1 MKRINVFVLLCAF
14 VLAMCTGAAA
24 DNLRTQLA
32 AKKNPIELAATDE
45 NSFKDNARLIIS
57 YDTVIDGK
65 NNILTGSADAKY
77 DAENGSKGLLI
88 SGDSAKAVT
97 IKNLKLT
104 KFGSTNDAQNVFP
117 IWTTITFAGKLNL
130 ENVSIDEFSHTA
142 INANTG
148 TIVIDGLEINGKY
161 KSTSESTSDSTTIF
175 QRGIAI
181 LSADVTLKN
190 TVIKGVG
197 SKMTAE
203 DSNAAGAVELSF
215 GLPGNV
221 NSTGKLTI
229 ESGTFEGQY
238 GVVVADNTNGKN
250 LGSVVIKGGT
260 FSADVKN
267 ISLEGSLAP
276 TTVRITGGLFSKAAT
291 DSADLKKMV
300 SGDIPITESGDF
312 WFVGTAA
319 ATEEDQVIVGTSETA
334 DVTKLDEEVKT
345 EIFTAM
351 GNLTA
356 EDFVAAEDVKVVA
369 ISDIATAS
377 PDVAKKLE
385 SSDALIEVVSKDA
398 GVKFEKGTVITF
410 GVVSTKD
417 SGRVLQKAT
426 IPSGKKFNLTK
437 FIFYFIKLT
446 AFNSTSAETVSLAA
460 ADDMVEAKLLD
471 VKTGKEL
478 TSGELSGDFY
488 AVPTSDLDAADY
500 AMVAGEKTAES
511 APAPTPDGTYTTP
524 TLSTDK
530 LPTVSDDLKDFITGI
545 EEGYTY
551 GKFLGIFV
559 ADSTACKV
567 AAEVEAS
574 TTRVYFVALPSVAS
588 VASVSVATGTYD
600 YKKADLLN
608 SSNATITTGKSSY
621 AAASGLTS
629 GTTYGVF
636 TATKSGTPGSSGGG
650 CEMGFGLWSLAALMA
665 YATLSKRR

>member
-14 VLAMCTGAAA
+14 VLAMCTGAFAE
-24 DNLRTQLA
+24 DDLRTLLSKGEA
-32 AKKNPIELAATDE
+32 SVTLKANDSTSLSSNANLEI
-45 NSFKDNARLIIS
+45 SKDV
-57 YDTVIDGK
+57 VIDGGSK
-65 NNILTGSADAKY
+65 TVIGNSADGASGKY
-77 DAENGSKGLLI
+77 AGLVI
-88 SGDSAKAVT
+88 SGDSKKIT
-97 IKNLKLT
+97 IKNLALT
-104 KFGSTNDAQNVFP
+104 KFGPTDKVGGRVFP
-117 IWTTITFAGKLNL
+117 IWTTVSFDKGTLNL
-130 ENVSIDEFSHTA
+130 ENVSIDKFTHTA
-142 INANTG
+142 INANAG
-148 TIVIDGLEINGKY
+148 TIVIDGLKITGDY
-161 KSTSESTSDSTTIF
+161 KSGDTTHF
-175 QRGIAI
+175 QTGISI
-181 LSADVTLKN
+181 ISADVTLKN
-190 TVIKGVG
+190 ALISGVG
-197 SKMTAE
+197 SGLTKE
-203 DSNAAGAVELSF
+203 DSDVAGAVVLTF
-215 GLPGNV
+215 GLPGNL
-221 NSTGKLTI
+221 NGTGKLTI
-229 ESGTFEGQY
+229 ESGTFEGEY
-238 GVVVADNTNGKN
+238 GIIVADNTNGKN

-291 DSADLKKMV
+291 DSADLKKMI
-300 SGDIPITESGDF
+300 SGDIPLTESGDF

-319 ATEEDQVIVGTSETA
+319 ATESEDQVIVGTSETA
-334 DVTKLDEEVKT
+334 DVTKLSDDVKAA
-345 EIFTAM
+345 IFSAM
-351 GNLTA
+351 GDLTA
-356 EDFVAAEDVKVVA
+356 DDFIKSEDVKVV
-369 ISDIATAS
+369 TTENLKTTS

-385 SSDALIEVVSKDA
+385 SSDVLIEVVSKDA
-398 GVKFEKGTVITF
+398 GVKFTEGTVITF

-588 VASVSVATGTYD
+588 VSVATVTYD

-636 TATKSGTPGSSGGG
+636 TATKSGTSGSSGAG